1 MKNKLFILSILFT
14 STFVQAQESDLLNK
28 YRTMALDYNYDIKA
42 AEKNISASLE
52 LEKAARA
59 DLKPKLSGNANAKY
73 IGNPTTLDLNL
84 PGLDA
89 PIGFEGENFNYGASL
104 TLMQPIYTGGSILA
118 NIEMAKHQHALNVN
132 VEENIRSAVYYQTTV
147 QYWNTVA
154 RKEVLNI
161 TREFEQSVL
170 KLTQTIQERVDVGL
184 IDPQDLLM
192 AEVKLNEAKYQY
204 LQAANNLSMG
214 RMALNS
220 LVGITLSEQ
229 TTLDADI
236 PKIAD
241 AYTILSV
248 EATTHPEL
256 KIAMDKIEMQKS
268 ALKLTD
274 SKYKAKVYIGAD
286 GSYSS
291 PGYNFHKDLDPN
303 YAVYAKVSV
312 PIFEWG
318 KRKNEKRIS
327 KQKIA
332 MAEDA
337 MYKTTD
343 NIQLAIEQA
352 RIALSQAIERAK
364 LAEAS
369 LAKANE
375 NERMS
380 VEKYSEGKISIV
392 EVLNAQVYK
401 QTSQLNFVQAKLATQ
416 NEYASLVKALNR
428 YDNQ

>member
-14 STFVQAQESDLLNK
+14 STFVQAQESDLLTK
-28 YRTMALDYNYDIKA
+28 YRGMALDYNYDIKA

-73 IGNPTTLDLNL
+73 VGNPAALNLNL

-89 PIGFEGENFNYGASL
+89 PVGFEGENFNYGASI

-118 NIEMAKHQHALNVN
+118 NIEMAKHQLALNVN
-132 VEENIRSAVYYQTTV
+132 MEAYIRSSVYYQMTV

-154 RKEVLNI
+154 RKEMLNI
-161 TREFEQSVL
+161 TRDFEQSVL
-170 KLTQTIQERVDVGL
+170 RLTQTIQERVDVGL

-192 AEVKLNEAKYQY
+192 AEVKLNDAKYQY
-204 LQAANNLSMG
+204 LQAENNLAMG

-220 LVGITLSEQ
+220 LVGITLSEK
-229 TTLDADI
+229 TSLDIEI
-236 PKIAD
+236 PKITD
-241 AYTILSV
+241 PYSILST
-248 EATTHPEL
+248 EASAHPEL
-256 KIAMDKIEMQKS
+256 KMAMDKIEMQQS
-268 ALKLTD
+268 AFKLTD
-274 SKYKAKVYIGAD
+274 SKYKPKVYIGAD

-303 YAVYAKVSV
+303 YTVYAKVSV

-318 KRKNEKRIS
+318 KRRNEKRIS

-337 MYKTTD
+337 MYKTND
-343 NIQLAIEQA
+343 NIQLSIEQA
-352 RIALSQAIERAK
+352 RSALSQAIARAK
-364 LAEAS
+364 LAESS
-369 LAKANE
+369 LDKANE

-380 VEKYSEGKISIV
+380 VEKYTEGKISIV

-401 QTSQLNFVQAKLATQ
+401 QTSQINFVQAKLATQ
-416 NEYASLVKALNR
+416 NEYASLVKALNK
-428 YDNQ
+428 YDSQ